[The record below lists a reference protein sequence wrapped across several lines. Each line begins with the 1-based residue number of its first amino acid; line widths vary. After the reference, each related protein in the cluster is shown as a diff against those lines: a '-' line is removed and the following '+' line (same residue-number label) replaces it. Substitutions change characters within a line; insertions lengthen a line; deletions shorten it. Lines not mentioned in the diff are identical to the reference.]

1 MPPPKLPAELVHW
14 PLEIAV
20 RKLADDLRFGQDRSP
35 YMGPGIEYVQSRPYV
50 DGDSVRDFDWR
61 VTARTGRPYVKQ
73 YEAFRT
79 TPVYLLVDT
88 SASMAFSSV
97 PMSKHHL
104 AGLIAGGLGLAAL
117 ARLSPVGMIACGRR
131 RLHFPPSLS
140 RARVFQWLCELRL
153 SRWDEATALAARIDE
168 LGKLLRSTSAVVV
181 LSDLHEPGAVAS
193 IQRLAQRHDCIVLHL
208 EDPAE
213 RGRLRGGVFRGLEA
227 ETGRDFVAHGRSRW
241 FAGRTPP
248 EESLR
253 SAGIDYLRL
262 GTDRPFAVPLRY
274 FLASRGGLVRNT
286 R

>member
-1 MPPPKLPAELVHW
+1 
-14 PLEIAV
+14 
-20 RKLADDLRFGQDRSP
+20 
-35 YMGPGIEYVQSRPYV
+35 
-50 DGDSVRDFDWR
+50 
-61 VTARTGRPYVKQ
+61 
-73 YEAFRT
+73 
-79 TPVYLLVDT
+79 
-88 SASMAFSSV
+88 
-97 PMSKHHL
+97 
-104 AGLIAGGLGLAAL
+104 
-117 ARLSPVGMIACGRR
+117 
-131 RLHFPPSLS
+131 
-140 RARVFQWLCELRL
+140 
-153 SRWDEATALAARIDE
+153 
-168 LGKLLRSTSAVVV
+168 LRSTSAVVV